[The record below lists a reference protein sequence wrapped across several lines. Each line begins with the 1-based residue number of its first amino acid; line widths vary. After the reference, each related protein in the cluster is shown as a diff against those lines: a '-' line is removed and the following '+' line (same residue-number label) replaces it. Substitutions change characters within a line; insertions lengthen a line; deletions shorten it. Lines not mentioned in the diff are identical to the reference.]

1 MGGKDEKRGQIF
13 LLISLG
19 GTRRGGGVEGGG
31 QLTFYSIFSG
41 GGGSNLATNEPVFV
55 HKCDVYYYDRKR
67 CRVYIH
73 KSHANF
79 SNPIY
84 MHDSFFA
91 TFCHMLLH
99 FLCTAGIIR

>member
-19 GTRRGGGVEGGG
+19 GTRRGGVEGGG

-41 GGGSNLATNEPVFV
+41 GGVTWPLMNLFLFTN
-55 HKCDVYYYDRKR
+55 VYYYDRKR